1 MLISFFL
8 LLAFLLGL
16 YGKVKGQIFLL
27 IYLAHS
33 AFNRGG
39 FETKKG
45 GRSPPPPHTPQN
57 RQMTELCLSSKIS
70 TNSFWPGVEKAG
82 T

>member
-16 YGKVKGQIFLL
+16 YEKVKGQIFLL
-27 IYLAHS
+27 IYLA
-33 AFNRGG
+33 FNRGG

-45 GRSPPPPHTPQN
+45 GGSPPPPHTPQN

-70 TNSFWPGVEKAG
+70 TNSFWPGVEKAD